1 MEAITLLRVELGF
14 EEALEGGS
22 VAGGAFVNV
31 DFGAPMVGAAT
42 LPWSEQKRNQ
52 TAPNA
57 RRNFLRPVLVRS
69 AYPLRCPWGV

>member
-1 MEAITLLRVELGF
+1 MEAITLLRVKLGF
-14 EEALEGGS
+14 EEAQEGIS

-52 TAPNA
+52 TGAERA
-57 RRNFLRPVLVRS
+57 QKFSETGIRSRS
-69 AYPLRCPWGV
+69 ATT